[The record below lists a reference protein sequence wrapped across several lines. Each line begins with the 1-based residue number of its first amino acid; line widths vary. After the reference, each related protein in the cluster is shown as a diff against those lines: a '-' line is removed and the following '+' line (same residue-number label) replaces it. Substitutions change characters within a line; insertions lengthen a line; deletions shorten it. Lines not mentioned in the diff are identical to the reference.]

1 MEARYLADSNVIID
15 LVLGRL
21 PPTCARWLDRRIESQ
36 TIYLSVINRIELLIK
51 TEPVAEHAVMQ
62 QFVHSVT
69 VLPFDEPVIWET
81 IQLPQQK
88 RPERGSSRR

>member
-21 PPTCARWLDRRIESQ
+21 PPTCARWLDRRLESQ
-36 TIYLSVINRIELLIK
+36 NVYLSVVNRIELLVK
-51 TEPVAEHAVMQ
+51 TEPAAEHAVMQ

-81 IQLPQQK
+81 IQLRQQQK
-88 RPERGSSRR
+88 VTSVLPT